1 MEEMYVTTSTID
13 LIQRAKAL
21 SGVYE
26 NVALTRLNDHVV
38 RMSHM
43 EKAYPWHF
51 HPNSDEMFL
60 GVEGVLILEL
70 ENQRIELKPGQIF
83 TVARGVRHRTQSAGS
98 YCVNLTVERA
108 DMETVFVE
116 ERQAS
121 SERGK

>member
-1 MEEMYVTTSTID
+1 MAEITVVNMAEMYVTTSTID

-60 GVEGVLILEL
+60 GVEGVHAALSLSQIVVDNRPYR
-70 ENQRIELKPGQIF
+70 NQSP
-83 TVARGVRHRTQSAGS
+83 
-98 YCVNLTVERA
+98 LTVTSVPRR
-108 DMETVFVE
+108 T
-116 ERQAS
+116 R
-121 SERGK
+121 R